1 MECMP
6 RQARIDAPGA
16 LHHIV
21 IRGIERRGILEDDKD
36 RIDFLGRLSGL
47 LQEKDRSA
55 VSRAVQRVEKDP
67 DLIASARRIL
77 GLLVSNASQH

>member
-1 MECMP
+1 MP
-6 RQARIDAPGA
+6 RQARTDAPGA

-21 IRGIERRGILEDDKD
+21 IRGIERRGIFEDDED
-36 RIDFLGRLSGL
+36 RKDFLERLSGL

-67 DLIASARRIL
+67 DLIAAARRIL
-77 GLLVSNASQH
+77 GLFGSDTSHH

>member
-1 MECMP
+1 MP

-21 IRGIERRGILEDDKD
+21 IRGIERSGIFEDDED
-36 RIDFLGRLSGL
+36 RIDFLERLSGL
-47 LQEKDRSA
+47 LQEVDRSA

-67 DLIASARRIL
+67 DLIAAARRIL
-77 GLLVSNASQH
+77 GLLVSHTSHH

>member
-1 MECMP
+1 MP

-21 IRGIERRGILEDDKD
+21 IRGIERRGIFQDDEDRK
-36 RIDFLGRLSGL
+36 DFLERLSGL
-47 LQEKDRSA
+47 LQEVDRSA

-67 DLIASARRIL
+67 DLIAAARRIL
-77 GLLVSNASQH
+77 GLLVSHTSHH

>member
-1 MECMP
+1 MP

-21 IRGIERRGILEDDKD
+21 IRGIERRGIFEDDED
-36 RIDFLGRLSGL
+36 RKDFLERLSGL
-47 LQEKDRSA
+47 LQEVDRSA

-77 GLLVSNASQH
+77 RLLGSETSHH

>member
-1 MECMP
+1 MP

-21 IRGIERRGILEDDKD
+21 IRGIERRGIFGDDKD
-36 RIDFLGRLSGL
+36 RKDFLERLSGL
-47 LQEKDRSA
+47 LQEVDRSA

-77 GLLVSNASQH
+77 GLLGSEASHH

>member
-1 MECMP
+1 MP

-21 IRGIERRGILEDDKD
+21 IRGIERRGIFEDDED
-36 RIDFLGRLSGL
+36 RKDFLERLSGL
-47 LQEKDRSA
+47 LQEVDRSS

-67 DLIASARRIL
+67 DLIAAARRIL
-77 GLLVSNASQH
+77 GLLGSETSHH

>member
-1 MECMP
+1 MP

-21 IRGIERRGILEDDKD
+21 IRGIERRGFFEDDED
-36 RIDFLGRLSGL
+36 RKDFLERLSGL
-47 LQEKDRSA
+47 LQEVDRSA

-67 DLIASARRIL
+67 DLIAAARRIL
-77 GLLVSNASQH
+77 GLLGSDTSHH

>member
-1 MECMP
+1 MP

-21 IRGIERRGILEDDKD
+21 IRGIERRGIFEDDKD